1 MVVDIILN
9 VEQFVFI
16 ENSFKS
22 KQKIIGE
29 NLGVL
34 LIF

>member
-1 MVVDIILN
+1 MVVDKLLN

-16 ENSFKS
+16 ENSFKL
-22 KQKIIGE
+22 KLKIIGE